1 AALVAARL
9 FTQYLRACRDE
20 RYALSLLPPG
30 RFLMPGELEGS
41 PALTFAPLDLTDD
54 AAAPAGSLR
63 AMMERRFESYRHVVV
78 QPFFREHFARLDRQV
93 VLVDMLTALNAGP
106 DAVRDLEQT
115 LAAILS
121 CFRIGRNSY
130 ASALMR
136 PRIDRILFAA
146 TKADHLH
153 HTSHDRLEAI
163 LARMTERAGA
173 QAAFAGATV
182 DVVALAAVRATREA
196 TIERARDRLPG
207 ILGTPAAGERA
218 GAETFSGQSDA
229 AVFPG
234 DLPDNADALFAA
246 DAPAFRGSSGG
257 DPHQA
262 DLRFVRF
269 RPPASPAGG
278 ATLPHIRLDRALQ
291 FLIGDRLA

>member
-1 AALVAARL
+1 AR
-9 FTQYLRACRDE
+9 A
-20 RYALSLLPPG
+20 
-30 RFLMPGELEGS
+30 
-41 PALTFAPLDLTDD
+41 
-54 AAAPAGSLR
+54 
-63 AMMERRFESYRHVVV
+63 
-78 QPFFREHFARLDRQV
+78 
-93 VLVDMLTALNAGP
+93 
-106 DAVRDLEQT
+106 LEQT

-121 CFRIGRNSY
+121 CSRIGRHSY
-130 ASALMR
+130 PGALMR

-153 HTSHDRLEAI
+153 HPSHDRLEAI

-234 DLPDNADALFAA
+234 DLPDNPDALFATGLPPFTG
-246 DAPAFRGSSGG
+246 PAAG
-257 DPHQA
+257 DPRQG
-262 DLRFVRF
+262 DYRFVRF
-269 RPPASPAGG
+269 RP
-278 ATLPHIRLDRALQ
+278 
-291 FLIGDRLA
+291 